1 MKDFNGLMFNNLRSD
16 NMNNVKVIPCLDL
29 NDPVGMA
36 KYYNDAGADEVAFF
50 DSKATKEGR
59 EADISTIRDI
69 CKNIDIP
76 LLACGGIKTIDDVKR
91 VLYAGASKV
100 CIKSAA
106 LNNPALV
113 TEAADS
119 FGSGRII
126 VTIDLTECDD
136 PVAYAKKLKSL
147 GAGELL
153 LLHNNEVPD
162 YVNIVKEIRELVG
175 LPVIVSSYSTEGSE
189 VASLLDETEAESV
202 SLYNLS
208 RMDIMQ
214 IKQECRKENIPVT
227 VFESTISFDEFK
239 LNSDGLIPC
248 IVQEYKTG
256 EVLMLAYMNKES
268 FNRTIETGKMCYF
281 SRSRQELW
289 TKGET
294 SGHFQYVK
302 SLDLDC
308 DKDTILA
315 RVSQIGAAC
324 HTGSHNCFFTN
335 LVKKQYDDT
344 NPLKVF
350 EDEYEYIED
359 KQKNPERGSY
369 VNYLLDKGTDKILK
383 NLGEAVIEVLVA
395 AKNSDTEETKYEI
408 SDLLYH
414 LMVLMVEQG
423 ITWDDITKELSDR
436 R

>member
-1 MKDFNGLMFNNLRSD
+1 
-16 NMNNVKVIPCLDL
+16 MNNVKVIPCLDL

-256 EVLMLAYMNKES
+256 EVLMLAYMNKKS

-281 SRSRQELW
+281 SRSRQELCC
-289 TKGET
+289 KG
-294 SGHFQYVK
+294 GK
-302 SLDLDC
+302 S
-308 DKDTILA
+308 
-315 RVSQIGAAC
+315 
-324 HTGSHNCFFTN
+324 
-335 LVKKQYDDT
+335 
-344 NPLKVF
+344 
-350 EDEYEYIED
+350 
-359 KQKNPERGSY
+359 
-369 VNYLLDKGTDKILK
+369 
-383 NLGEAVIEVLVA
+383 
-395 AKNSDTEETKYEI
+395 
-408 SDLLYH
+408 
-414 LMVLMVEQG
+414 
-423 ITWDDITKELSDR
+423 
-436 R
+436 